1 VSTSLGSRRVASALA
16 CAALV
21 IVAACSGG
29 GGSKAASTSSS
40 ASGGAFGSAGGG
52 GDAVGAAYVPTGP
65 LVADNG
71 FRPEKDGFGFENYGA
86 SANKDMSPVEVR
98 RIFGDAVCATIQD
111 GNCLLTPPAQQWMDQ
126 SNQIMSGGHCYG
138 FSVAALQMFDGK
150 VKQTPFGA
158 DTTVALPLP
167 NNDPLQREIAYSFIH
182 QMFDTVQGA
191 KVSGTPSQILD
202 KLIETLKA
210 PKGTAELYTVAFF
223 NRQGGGGHAVTAY
236 GVEDKGDNKFAI
248 LIYDNNYPN
257 VTRAIQLDKT
267 AETWSYQA
275 ATNPSE
281 PSSLY
286 EGDATTKSLF
296 LYPTSP
302 GITQQPCPFCA
313 PGGTGT
319 ALGSGTGAQP
329 VALRSTTQAPAAAD
343 LYNEVALEG
352 SPGNHGHLVIT
363 DDQGHRAGIID
374 GKPVAEIP
382 GVRTVTSFAA
392 SVWDEAEEPVY
403 RIPVSVKF
411 TISIDGSALKTADVT
426 NVLMTGPGYD
436 LAVDGIMLD
445 PGQVDTLQLSPDGT
459 HLSYTTTKSE
469 SPAIAIGVDGAGA
482 DHAFVLKGVDVQGG
496 GTINA
501 SIDSA
506 AGTLT
511 LSTSGTT
518 TAGQYAMVMDLF
530 TPTSEQVFV
539 HDNIVLN
546 PGDTATLG
554 FGEWKKDGDTISLT
568 IAGPNGSPN
577 TIQLS
582 DEGN

>member
-21 IVAACSGG
+21 VVAACSGG

-98 RIFGDAVCATIQD
+98 RIFGDAVCATIQA

-182 QMFDTVQGA
+182 QMFDSVQGA

-296 LYPTSP
+296 LYHTSP

-319 ALGSGTGAQP
+319 ARACSPWRSGPRPRRQP
-329 VALRSTTQAPAAAD
+329 QLISTTRSPSRAALA
-343 LYNEVALEG
+343 
-352 SPGNHGHLVIT
+352 T
-363 DDQGHRAGIID
+363 
-374 GKPVAEIP
+374 
-382 GVRTVTSFAA
+382 TVTS
-392 SVWDEAEEPVY
+392 
-403 RIPVSVKF
+403 
-411 TISIDGSALKTADVT
+411 
-426 NVLMTGPGYD
+426 
-436 LAVDGIMLD
+436 
-445 PGQVDTLQLSPDGT
+445 
-459 HLSYTTTKSE
+459 
-469 SPAIAIGVDGAGA
+469 
-482 DHAFVLKGVDVQGG
+482 
-496 GTINA
+496 
-501 SIDSA
+501 
-506 AGTLT
+506 
-511 LSTSGTT
+511 
-518 TAGQYAMVMDLF
+518 
-530 TPTSEQVFV
+530 
-539 HDNIVLN
+539 
-546 PGDTATLG
+546 
-554 FGEWKKDGDTISLT
+554 
-568 IAGPNGSPN
+568 
-577 TIQLS
+577 
-582 DEGN
+582 